1 MVIGQGL
8 VLVMFLELVIVIVTI
23 VNSGKQ
29 VIFYLFV
36 YEINFLEMKFI
47 FIGLKLEY
55 VNMIKKG
62 MIDVVEYGIV

>member
-8 VLVMFLELVIVIVTI
+8 VLVMFLELVIVIVMI

>member
-1 MVIGQGL
+1 
-8 VLVMFLELVIVIVTI
+8 
-23 VNSGKQ
+23 
-29 VIFYLFV
+29 
-36 YEINFLEMKFI
+36 MKFI